1 MNSANATAVP
11 LKPGGSDTSATPS
24 IAVLNRRLGTSP
36 TPRMLTPSEID
47 LLRRSKAEVARV
59 TQEVLAEDPR

>member
-1 MNSANATAVP
+1 MS
-11 LKPGGSDTSATPS
+11 TSATPS
-24 IAVLNRRLGTSP
+24 LVELNRQLGTSP

-59 TQEVLAEDPR
+59 CREILRAPTAPASTPRR